1 MSDIPD
7 YVLFFH
13 PENRP
18 EFPDFPHS
26 LVLVPNEPSDGSFNP
41 IFLVEPHS
49 TSEVL
54 NGAALP
60 EYMKRHLPIR
70 ILARRARDLRPFLK
84 RRDSFLRRGYTIK
97 VQS

>member
-1 MSDIPD
+1 
-7 YVLFFH
+7 
-13 PENRP
+13 
-18 EFPDFPHS
+18 
-26 LVLVPNEPSDGSFNP
+26 
-41 IFLVEPHS
+41 
-49 TSEVL
+49 VL